1 MRVPARLQPH
11 QLKDFF
17 DAPTVDRITERVWG
31 KNITFIATAVS
42 GKSYWVSFKF
52 KDYDRQW
59 IQTKVAKTVPG
70 KPGYFFA

>member
-17 DAPTVDRITERVWG
+17 DASTVNRIMERVWG

-42 GKSYWVSFKF
+42 GKHYWVSFSF
-52 KDYDRQW
+52 KDWDRQW
-59 IQTKVAKTVPG
+59 IQTKVARPG
-70 KPGYFFA
+70 KDGLFY

>member
-17 DAPTVDRITERVWG
+17 DSSTVNRIMERVWG

-42 GKSYWVSFKF
+42 GKHYWVSFSF
-52 KDYDRQW
+52 KDWDRQW
-59 IQTKVAKTVPG
+59 IQTKVAQPG
-70 KPGYFFA
+70 KDGLFY